1 MQKSTTNEKRM
12 YRVIVKNT
20 NNEIIVCHL
29 FESQENALTCF
40 DQFLDRY
47 SYYNKVIIDATLI
60 EQ

>member
-1 MQKSTTNEKRM
+1 MKKSATIEKRM

-29 FESQENALTCF
+29 FESKENAFVCF

-47 SYYNKVIIDATLI
+47 SYFNKVIIDATLI